1 MKRMSTAS
9 DSHQPAGV
17 TRRGFIRLST
27 MAGTAL
33 LLDACGGSAA
43 PASSAPSSASSPA
56 GSASVAAKPSVSVAA
71 GAPAATKPS
80 AAPPAASALPSVR
93 GKAAAVLPSYIPLQG
108 GPKPDYHSTDPR
120 LTDGF
125 ENYPKNPVQFMKT
138 APGTG
143 ATMTPLISLL
153 FPPPTP
159 YDQNPTWKEV
169 NKQLNENVQFNLVS
183 GTDYPTRLA
192 TTMASNDLPDTL
204 WNVGGLGAGSFGGG
218 FPPEFLKAKA
228 QDLTSYL
235 SGDNVKNYPNLANIP
250 TYSWRTSQ
258 QGGALW
264 AIPIHRYLPTFWFFK
279 NSDMWDK
286 EIGANVVPK
295 DKDDFKKILQQL
307 NNPKGNRWALGNY
320 VGPQNMGLVGH
331 AEMFGAPNNWRLDA
345 SGKLTKD
352 YETAEYKAAV
362 GYLRDLVVSNLF
374 PPDASATGKNSRD
387 DFVAGKFVVSLEAF
401 GQGYNDFWRR
411 GLVANPANHFSL
423 ITPFAATA
431 GQKPVHY
438 FSGGLIGV
446 NILKKASDAR
456 VKELLGVINW
466 LSAPFG
472 TAEDLLM
479 SYGLKDSDYTLDPNG
494 NPHPTKD
501 GTQRAA
507 YVPWQYLGH
516 RPFVWFDS
524 GLPGYAK
531 ASFAAEQQL
540 VKVGIDD
547 PTIGYVS
554 ATATGKGIVAA
565 NNFRDGINDILLGRR
580 PLTDYDQLVKDW
592 LNAAGEQIR
601 KELQDAIAA
610 DK

>member
-1 MKRMSTAS
+1 MNYE
-9 DSHQPAGV
+9 DSIKLPGGV

-27 MAGTAL
+27 LAGTAL
-33 LLDACGGSAA
+33 LLEACGGSSA
-43 PASSAPSSASSPA
+43 PASSAPSSAAASSA
-56 GSASVAAKPSVSVAA
+56 AAKPSVSVAA
-71 GAPAATKPS
+71 SAASSAPAAAKPS
-80 AAPPAASALPSVR
+80 APAAGGSALPSVR
-93 GKAAAVLPSYIPLQG
+93 SKQQALLPTYTPLQG
-108 GPKPDYHSTDPR
+108 GPKPDYHSSDPR
-120 LTDGF
+120 ITDGF

-138 APGTG
+138 APGKG
-143 ATMTPLISLL
+143 GQMTPLLSLL

-183 GTDYPTRLA
+183 GADYPTRLA
-192 TTMASNDLPDTL
+192 TTLASNDLPDTL

-228 QDLTSYL
+228 QDLTPYL
-235 SGDNVKNYPNLANIP
+235 SGDNSKNFPNLANIP
-250 TYSWRTSQ
+250 SYSWRTSVAA
-258 QGGALW
+258 GSLW
-264 AIPIHRYLPTFWFFK
+264 AVPIHRYLPTFWLFK
-279 NSDMWDK
+279 NTDMWDK
-286 EIGANVVPK
+286 EVGANVVPK

-307 NNPKGNRWALGNY
+307 NNPKGNRWAIGNY
-320 VGPQNMGLVGH
+320 VGPQNMGLVGY

-352 YETAEYKAAV
+352 YETEEYKAAV
-362 GYLRDLVVSNLF
+362 GYLRDLVASNLF
-374 PPDASATGKNSRD
+374 PPDASQTGKNSRD
-387 DFVAGKFVVSLEAF
+387 DFVAGKFVTSVEAF
-401 GQGYNDFWRR
+401 GQGYSDFWRR
-411 GLVANPANHFSL
+411 GLAANPPNHFSL
-423 ITPFAATA
+423 LTPFSATA

-446 NILKKASDAR
+446 NILKKASDDR
-456 VKELLGVINW
+456 VKEVLGILNW
-466 LSAPFG
+466 LSSPFG
-472 TAEDLLM
+472 TAEDLLL
-479 SYGLKDSDYTLDPNG
+479 SYGLKDSDYTLDENG
-494 NPHPTKD
+494 NPKPTKD

-531 ASFAAEQQL
+531 AAFEAEQQL
-540 VKVGIDD
+540 VAVGIDD
-547 PTIGYVS
+547 PTIGYLS
-554 ATATGKGIVAA
+554 ATATGKGIVAS

-580 PLTDYDQLVKDW
+580 PLTDYDSLVKDW

-610 DK
+610 EK